1 MPRLLKMP
9 EVSRL
14 TGLPRSSVYWK
25 IGKGEFPRP
34 IKIGERAS
42 AWRSDE
48 IEAWI
53 NGKVAA
59 ARDRAAA

>member
-1 MPRLLKMP
+1 MRLLKMP
-9 EVSRL
+9 EVVRM
-14 TGLPRSSVYWK
+14 TGVPVSSVYWRVSR
-25 IGKGEFPRP
+25 GEFPRP

-53 NGKVAA
+53 AAKVKAA
-59 ARDRAAA
+59 RAAA